1 MNRELTVA
9 ILRIAIVKSNLMRTL
24 GLAICTLILG
34 PEVGAEE
41 IAKADSIRK
50 YKYYAKTARTNKE
63 YDRAIGYYTTLLQ
76 YSPQDLKAAF
86 FLGQLYYEKKDS
98 TGARIAL
105 PQARVSLRQAISIDS
120 LHLNSNRLLYT
131 IYQAVGE
138 ADSAALSLER
148 ALRKKPNAADRR
160 KLADLYRR
168 EGRNERAIVHYKQLV
183 EADSTGVE
191 DAELL
196 EILAVL
202 HQELGQVDQV
212 LEWRERQLDQVLEW
226 RERQVEGGTGGADQ
240 LNAKAVALKEGI
252 VELKLEVGNVEG
264 AYDMLLEL
272 AKVDSQNAY
281 SYYNRISSIA
291 SEAGNDSM
299 HIEGLKGMVEAD
311 PKDVKSIA
319 ELVEW
324 DQGRGEFASAKAWL
338 GRGLKV
344 DPKDAHLLLLK
355 GDNLVKEGDE
365 EGAIA
370 AFEKAK
376 ADPAWEKVAQQRIW
390 QLRPPET
397 EEEKLKRQFFG
408 GEETQEEQN

>member
-1 MNRELTVA
+1 
-9 ILRIAIVKSNLMRTL
+9 MRTL
-24 GLAICTLILG
+24 WLAICALVLG
-34 PEVGAEE
+34 ADARANENEVA
-41 IAKADSIRK
+41 IADSIRK
-50 YKYYAKTARTNKE
+50 YKYYAKTARQNKE
-63 YDRAIGYYTTLLQ
+63 NDRAIGYYTTVLQ
-76 YSPQDLKAAF
+76 YSPQELTAAY

-105 PQARVSLRQAISIDS
+105 PQARIALRQAISIDS

-148 ALRKKPNAADRR
+148 VLRKKPDAANRR

-168 EGRNERAIVHYKQLV
+168 GGHNERAIVHYKELV
-183 EADSTGVE
+183 EAEREDTTGVK
-191 DAELL
+191 DAELI

-202 HQELGQVDQV
+202 HQELGQVDQA
-212 LEWRERQLDQVLEW
+212 LKWRK
-226 RERQVEGGTGGADQ
+226 RQVEGGIGGVDQ
-240 LNAKAVALKEGI
+240 LESI
-252 VELKLEVGNVEG
+252 VELKLKVGDVEG
-264 AYDMLLEL
+264 AYDTLLEL

-281 SYYNRISSIA
+281 SYYNRIASIA
-291 SEAGNDSM
+291 SEKGDDSR

-311 PKDVKSIA
+311 PKDSESIA

-324 DQGRGEFASAKAWL
+324 HQGRGEFASAKEWL
-338 GRGLKV
+338 GLGLKV
-344 DPKDAHLLLLK
+344 NSEDAHLLLLK

-408 GEETQEEQN
+408 GEEAQEEQN

>member
-1 MNRELTVA
+1 MKCNL
-9 ILRIAIVKSNLMRTL
+9 LRIL
-24 GLAICTLILG
+24 GLAVCILVLG
-34 PEVGAEE
+34 ADARANENEVA
-41 IAKADSIRK
+41 IADSIRK
-50 YKYYAKTARTNKE
+50 YKYYAKTARQNKE
-63 YDRAIGYYTTLLQ
+63 YDRAIGYYTTVLQ
-76 YSPQDLKAAF
+76 YSPQELQAAY
-86 FLGQLYYEKKDS
+86 FLGQLYYKEKKDLDN
-98 TGARIAL
+98 ARIAL
-105 PQARVSLRQAISIDS
+105 RRAVSIDS

-148 ALRKKPNAADRR
+148 VLRKKPDAANRR

-168 EGRNERAIVHYKQLV
+168 GGHNERAIVHYKELV
-183 EADSTGVE
+183 AAEREDTTGVK
-191 DAELL
+191 DAELI

-202 HQELGQVDQV
+202 HQELGQVDQA
-212 LEWRERQLDQVLEW
+212 LKWRK
-226 RERQVEGGTGGADQ
+226 RQVEGGTGGVGQ
-240 LNAKAVALKEGI
+240 LESI
-252 VELKLEVGNVEG
+252 VELKLKVGDVEG
-264 AYDMLLEL
+264 AYDTLLEL

-281 SYYNRISSIA
+281 SYYNRIASIA
-291 SEAGNDSM
+291 SEEGDDSR

-311 PKDVKSIA
+311 PKDSESIA

-324 DQGRGEFASAKAWL
+324 HQGRGEFASAKEWL
-338 GRGLKV
+338 GLGLKV
-344 DPKDAHLLLLK
+344 NSEDAHLLLLK
-355 GDNLVKEGDE
+355 GDNLVREGDE

-408 GEETQEEQN
+408 GEEAQEEQN

>member
-1 MNRELTVA
+1 MKCNL
-9 ILRIAIVKSNLMRTL
+9 LRIL
-24 GLAICTLILG
+24 GLAICILVLDADARADEN
-34 PEVGAEE
+34 EVA
-41 IAKADSIRK
+41 IADSIRK
-50 YKYYAKTARTNKE
+50 YKYYAKTARQNKE
-63 YDRAIGYYTTLLQ
+63 YDRAIGYYTTVLQ
-76 YSPQDLKAAF
+76 YSPQELQAAY
-86 FLGQLYYEKKDS
+86 FLGQLYYKEKKDLDN
-98 TGARIAL
+98 ARIAL
-105 PQARVSLRQAISIDS
+105 RRAVSIDS

-148 ALRKKPNAADRR
+148 VLLKKPSAADRR

-168 EGRNERAIVHYKQLV
+168 EGRNERAIVHYEQLV
-183 EADSTGVE
+183 EAEREDTTGVE
-191 DAELL
+191 DAELI

-202 HQELGQVDQV
+202 HQELGQVEQV
-212 LEWRERQLDQVLEW
+212 LELRK
-226 RERQVEGGTGGADQ
+226 RQVEEGTGGADQ
-240 LNAKAVALKEGI
+240 LESI
-252 VELKLEVGNVEG
+252 VELQIETGDIEG
-264 AYDMLLEL
+264 AYESLVKL
-272 AKVDSQNAY
+272 AKVDSQNTY
-281 SYYNRISSIA
+281 SYYSRIASIA
-291 SEAGNDSM
+291 SEEGDDTWRFK
-299 HIEGLKGMVEAD
+299 GLKGMVEAD
-311 PKDVKSIA
+311 PKDLKSIA

-324 DQGRGEFASAKAWL
+324 HQGRGELASAKAWL

-344 DPKDAHLLLLK
+344 NPEDAHLLLLK

-408 GEETQEEQN
+408 GEEAQEEQN

>member
-1 MNRELTVA
+1 
-9 ILRIAIVKSNLMRTL
+9 MRTL
-24 GLAICTLILG
+24 WLAICALVLG
-34 PEVGAEE
+34 ADARANENEVA
-41 IAKADSIRK
+41 IADSIRK
-50 YKYYAKTARTNKE
+50 YKYYAKTARQNKE
-63 YDRAIGYYTTLLQ
+63 YDRAIGYYTTVLQ
-76 YSPQDLKAAF
+76 YSPQELTAAY

-105 PQARVSLRQAISIDS
+105 PQARIALRQAISIDS

-148 ALRKKPNAADRR
+148 VLRKKPDAANRR

-168 EGRNERAIVHYKQLV
+168 GGHNERAIVHYKELV
-183 EADSTGVE
+183 EAEREDTTGVK
-191 DAELL
+191 DAELI

-202 HQELGQVDQV
+202 HQELGQVDQA
-212 LEWRERQLDQVLEW
+212 LKWRK
-226 RERQVEGGTGGADQ
+226 RQVEGGIGGVDQ
-240 LNAKAVALKEGI
+240 LESI
-252 VELKLEVGNVEG
+252 VELKLKVGDVEG
-264 AYDMLLEL
+264 AYDTLLEL

-281 SYYNRISSIA
+281 SYYNRIASIA
-291 SEAGNDSM
+291 SEEGDDSR

-311 PKDVKSIA
+311 PKDSESIA

-324 DQGRGEFASAKAWL
+324 HQGRGEFASAKEWL
-338 GRGLKV
+338 GLGLKV
-344 DPKDAHLLLLK
+344 NSEDAHLLLLK

-408 GEETQEEQN
+408 GEEAQEEQN

>member
-1 MNRELTVA
+1 
-9 ILRIAIVKSNLMRTL
+9 MRTL
-24 GLAICTLILG
+24 GLVICALVLGADARANENEVAI
-34 PEVGAEE
+34 
-41 IAKADSIRK
+41 ADSIRK
-50 YKYYAKTARTNKE
+50 YKYYAKTARQNKE
-63 YDRAIGYYTTLLQ
+63 YDRAIGYYTTVLQ
-76 YSPQDLKAAF
+76 YSPQELTAAY

-105 PQARVSLRQAISIDS
+105 PQARIALRQAISIDS

-148 ALRKKPNAADRR
+148 VLRKKPDAASRR

-168 EGRNERAIVHYKQLV
+168 EGRNERAIFHYKKLV
-183 EADSTGVE
+183 EADTTGVK
-191 DAELL
+191 DAELI

-202 HQELGQVDQV
+202 HQELGQVEQV
-212 LEWRERQLDQVLEW
+212 LEL
-226 RERQVEGGTGGADQ
+226 RERQVEEGTRGVDQ
-240 LNAKAVALKEGI
+240 LESI
-252 VELKLEVGNVEG
+252 VELKLEVGDVGG
-264 AYDMLLEL
+264 AYDTLLEL
-272 AKVDSQNAY
+272 AKEDSQNAY
-281 SYYNRISSIA
+281 SYYNRIALIA

-324 DQGRGEFASAKAWL
+324 DQGRGEFAEAKAWL
-338 GRGLKV
+338 GLGLKV
-344 DPKDAHLLLLK
+344 NPKDAHLLLLK
-355 GDNLVKEGDE
+355 GDNLVREGDE

-408 GEETQEEQN
+408 GEEVKEEQN

>member
-1 MNRELTVA
+1 MRALWLVICALVWGADARANENEVA
-9 ILRIAIVKSNLMRTL
+9 I
-24 GLAICTLILG
+24 
-34 PEVGAEE
+34 
-41 IAKADSIRK
+41 ADSIRK
-50 YKYYAKTARTNKE
+50 YKYYAKTARQNKE
-63 YDRAIGYYTTLLQ
+63 YDRAIGYYTTVLQ
-76 YSPQDLKAAF
+76 YSPQELTAAY
-86 FLGQLYYEKKDS
+86 FLGQLYFKEKKDLDN
-98 TGARIAL
+98 ARIAL
-105 PQARVSLRQAISIDS
+105 RRAVSIDS

-148 ALRKKPNAADRR
+148 ALLKKPNAADRR

-183 EADSTGVE
+183 EADTTGVE
-191 DAELL
+191 DAELI

-202 HQELGQVDQV
+202 HQELGQVDQA
-212 LEWRERQLDQVLEW
+212 LEWRK
-226 RERQVEGGTGGADQ
+226 RQVEGGTGGVDQ
-240 LNAKAVALKEGI
+240 LESI

-264 AYDMLLEL
+264 AYDTLLEL
-272 AKVDSQNAY
+272 AKEDSQNAY

-311 PKDVKSIA
+311 PKDSESIA

-324 DQGRGEFASAKAWL
+324 HQGSGEFASAKEWL
-338 GRGLKV
+338 RRGLKV
-344 DPKDAHLLLLK
+344 NPEDAHLLLLK
-355 GDNLVKEGDE
+355 GDNLVREGDE

-408 GEETQEEQN
+408 GEEAQEEQN

>member
-1 MNRELTVA
+1 MRALWLVLCALVLGADARANENEVA
-9 ILRIAIVKSNLMRTL
+9 I
-24 GLAICTLILG
+24 
-34 PEVGAEE
+34 
-41 IAKADSIRK
+41 ADSIRK
-50 YKYYAKTARTNKE
+50 YKYYAKTARQNKE
-63 YDRAIGYYTTLLQ
+63 YDRAIGYYTTVLQ
-76 YSPQDLKAAF
+76 YSPQELTAAY
-86 FLGQLYYEKKDS
+86 FLGQLYFKEKKDLDN
-98 TGARIAL
+98 ARIAL
-105 PQARVSLRQAISIDS
+105 RRAVSIDS

-148 ALRKKPNAADRR
+148 VLLKKPNAADRR

-183 EADSTGVE
+183 EADTTGVE
-191 DAELL
+191 DAELI

-202 HQELGQVDQV
+202 HQELGQVDQA
-212 LEWRERQLDQVLEW
+212 LEWRK
-226 RERQVEGGTGGADQ
+226 RQVEGGTGGVDQ
-240 LNAKAVALKEGI
+240 LESI

-264 AYDMLLEL
+264 AYDTLLEL
-272 AKVDSQNAY
+272 AKEDSQNAY

-311 PKDVKSIA
+311 PKDSESIA

-324 DQGRGEFASAKAWL
+324 HQGSGEFASAKEWL

-344 DPKDAHLLLLK
+344 NPEDAHLLLLK
-355 GDNLVKEGDE
+355 GDNLVREGDE

-408 GEETQEEQN
+408 GEEAQEEQN

>member
-1 MNRELTVA
+1 MRALWLVLCALVLGADARANENEVA
-9 ILRIAIVKSNLMRTL
+9 I
-24 GLAICTLILG
+24 
-34 PEVGAEE
+34 
-41 IAKADSIRK
+41 ADSIRK
-50 YKYYAKTARTNKE
+50 YKYYAKTARQNKE
-63 YDRAIGYYTTLLQ
+63 YDRAIGYYTTVLQ
-76 YSPQDLKAAF
+76 YSPQELTAAY
-86 FLGQLYYEKKDS
+86 FLGQLYFKEKKDLDN
-98 TGARIAL
+98 ARIAL
-105 PQARVSLRQAISIDS
+105 RRAVSIDS

-148 ALRKKPNAADRR
+148 VLRKKPNAADRR

-183 EADSTGVE
+183 EADTTGVE
-191 DAELL
+191 DAELI

-202 HQELGQVDQV
+202 HQELGQVDQA
-212 LEWRERQLDQVLEW
+212 LEWRK
-226 RERQVEGGTGGADQ
+226 RQVEGGTGGVDQ
-240 LNAKAVALKEGI
+240 LESI

-264 AYDMLLEL
+264 AYDTLLEL
-272 AKVDSQNAY
+272 AKEDSQNAY

-311 PKDVKSIA
+311 PKDSESIA

-324 DQGRGEFASAKAWL
+324 HQGSGEFASAKEWL

-344 DPKDAHLLLLK
+344 NPEDAHLLLLK
-355 GDNLVKEGDE
+355 GDNLVREGDE

-408 GEETQEEQN
+408 GEEAQEEQN

>member
-1 MNRELTVA
+1 MNCELTVA

-50 YKYYAKTARTNKE
+50 YKYYAKTARQNKE
-63 YDRAIGYYTTLLQ
+63 YDRAIGYYTTVLQ
-76 YSPQDLKAAF
+76 YSPQELTAAY
-86 FLGQLYYEKKDS
+86 FLGQLYFQEKKDLDN
-98 TGARIAL
+98 ARIA
-105 PQARVSLRQAISIDS
+105 LRQAISIDS
-120 LHLNSNRLLYT
+120 LHLNSNRLLYR

-138 ADSAALSLER
+138 PDSAALSLER
-148 ALRKKPNAADRR
+148 ELRKTPDAANRR
-160 KLADLYRR
+160 KQLAELYRR
-168 EGRNERAIVHYKQLV
+168 EGHNERAIVHYKQLV
-183 EADSTGVE
+183 EADTTGIE
-191 DAELL
+191 DAELI

-202 HQELGQVDQV
+202 HQELGQVVQA
-212 LEWRERQLDQVLEW
+212 LEWRK
-226 RERQVEGGTGGADQ
+226 RQVEGGTGGADQ
-240 LNAKAVALKEGI
+240 LESI
-252 VELKLEVGNVEG
+252 VELKLEVGDVAG
-264 AYDMLLEL
+264 AYDTLLEL

-311 PKDVKSIA
+311 PKDSESIA

-324 DQGRGEFASAKAWL
+324 HQSSGEFASAKEWL
-338 GRGLKV
+338 RRGLKV
-344 DPKDAHLLLLK
+344 NPKDAHLLLLK

-408 GEETQEEQN
+408 GEDAQEEQN

>member
-1 MNRELTVA
+1 MKCNL
-9 ILRIAIVKSNLMRTL
+9 LRIL
-24 GLAICTLILG
+24 GLAICILVLG
-34 PEVGAEE
+34 ADARANENEVA
-41 IAKADSIRK
+41 IADSIRK
-50 YKYYAKTARTNKE
+50 YKYYAKTARQNKE
-63 YDRAIGYYTTLLQ
+63 YDRAIGYYATVLQ
-76 YSPQDLKAAF
+76 YSPQELTAAY
-86 FLGQLYYEKKDS
+86 FLGQLYFKEKKDLDN
-98 TGARIAL
+98 ARIAL
-105 PQARVSLRQAISIDS
+105 RRAVSIDS

-148 ALRKKPNAADRR
+148 VLRKKPNVADRR

-183 EADSTGVE
+183 EADTTGVE
-191 DAELL
+191 DAELI

-202 HQELGQVDQV
+202 HQELGQVDQA
-212 LEWRERQLDQVLEW
+212 LEWRK
-226 RERQVEGGTGGADQ
+226 RQVEGGTGGADQ
-240 LNAKAVALKEGI
+240 LESI
-252 VELKLEVGNVEG
+252 VELKLEVGDIEG
-264 AYDMLLEL
+264 AYESLEKL
-272 AKVDSQNAY
+272 AKVDSQNTY
-281 SYYNRISSIA
+281 SYYNRIASIA

-311 PKDVKSIA
+311 PKDSKSIA

-324 DQGRGEFASAKAWL
+324 HQGSGEFASAKEWL
-338 GRGLKV
+338 RRGLKV
-344 DPKDAHLLLLK
+344 NPEDAHLLLLK
-355 GDNLVKEGDE
+355 GDNLVREGDE

-408 GEETQEEQN
+408 GEEAQEEQN

>member
-1 MNRELTVA
+1 MKCNL
-9 ILRIAIVKSNLMRTL
+9 LRIL
-24 GLAICTLILG
+24 GLAICILVLG
-34 PEVGAEE
+34 ADARANENEVA
-41 IAKADSIRK
+41 IADSIRK
-50 YKYYAKTARTNKE
+50 YKYYAKTARQNKE
-63 YDRAIGYYTTLLQ
+63 YDRAIGYYTTVLQ
-76 YSPQDLKAAF
+76 YSPQELTAAY

-105 PQARVSLRQAISIDS
+105 PQARIALRQAISIDS

-148 ALRKKPNAADRR
+148 VLRKKPDAANRR

-168 EGRNERAIVHYKQLV
+168 EGHNERAIVHYKKLI
-183 EADSTGVE
+183 EADTTGVE
-191 DAELL
+191 DAELI
-196 EILAVL
+196 EILASL
-202 HQELGQVDQV
+202 HQELGQVKQV
-212 LEWRERQLDQVLEW
+212 LELRK
-226 RERQVEGGTGGADQ
+226 RQVEDGAGGADQ
-240 LNAKAVALKEGI
+240 LERI
-252 VELKLEVGNVEG
+252 VELKLEVGDVEG
-264 AYDMLLEL
+264 AYDTLLEL

-281 SYYNRISSIA
+281 SYYNRIASIA
-291 SEAGNDSM
+291 SEEGDDSR

-311 PKDVKSIA
+311 PKDSKSIA

-324 DQGRGEFASAKAWL
+324 HQSHGEFASAKEWL
-338 GRGLKV
+338 RRGLKV
-344 DPKDAHLLLLK
+344 NPEDAHLLLLK

-408 GEETQEEQN
+408 GEEAQEEQN

>member
-1 MNRELTVA
+1 MKCNL
-9 ILRIAIVKSNLMRTL
+9 LRIL
-24 GLAICTLILG
+24 GLAICILVLG
-34 PEVGAEE
+34 ADARADENEVA
-41 IAKADSIRK
+41 IADSIRK
-50 YKYYAKTARTNKE
+50 YKYYAKTARQNKE
-63 YDRAIGYYTTLLQ
+63 YDRAIGYYTTVLQ
-76 YSPQDLKAAF
+76 YSPQELTAAY
-86 FLGQLYYEKKDS
+86 FLGQLYYEKRDS

-105 PQARVSLRQAISIDS
+105 PQARIALRQAISIDS

-148 ALRKKPNAADRR
+148 VLRKKPDAANRR

-168 EGRNERAIVHYKQLV
+168 EGHNERAIVHYKELI
-183 EADSTGVE
+183 EADTTGVE
-191 DAELL
+191 DAELI
-196 EILAVL
+196 EILASL
-202 HQELGQVDQV
+202 HQELGQVKQV
-212 LEWRERQLDQVLEW
+212 LELRK
-226 RERQVEGGTGGADQ
+226 RQVEDGAGGADQ
-240 LNAKAVALKEGI
+240 LERI
-252 VELKLEVGNVEG
+252 VELKLEVGDVEG
-264 AYDMLLEL
+264 AYDTLLEL

-281 SYYNRISSIA
+281 SYYNRIASIA
-291 SEAGNDSM
+291 SEEGDDSR

-311 PKDVKSIA
+311 PKDSKSIA

-324 DQGRGEFASAKAWL
+324 HQSHGEFASAKEWL
-338 GRGLKV
+338 RRGLKV
-344 DPKDAHLLLLK
+344 NPEDAHLLLLK

-408 GEETQEEQN
+408 GEEAQEEQN

>member
-1 MNRELTVA
+1 MKCNL
-9 ILRIAIVKSNLMRTL
+9 LRIL
-24 GLAICTLILG
+24 GLAICILVLG
-34 PEVGAEE
+34 ADARANENEVA
-41 IAKADSIRK
+41 IADSIRK

-63 YDRAIGYYTTLLQ
+63 YDRAIGYYTTVLQ
-76 YSPQDLKAAF
+76 YSPQELQAAY
-86 FLGQLYYEKKDS
+86 FLGQLYYKEKKDLDN
-98 TGARIAL
+98 ARIAL
-105 PQARVSLRQAISIDS
+105 RRAVSIDS

-148 ALRKKPNAADRR
+148 VLLKKPSAADRR

-168 EGRNERAIVHYKQLV
+168 EGRNERAIVHYEQLV
-183 EADSTGVE
+183 EAEREDTTGVG
-191 DAELL
+191 DAELI
-196 EILAVL
+196 EILASL
-202 HQELGQVDQV
+202 HQELGQVEQV
-212 LEWRERQLDQVLEW
+212 LELRK
-226 RERQVEGGTGGADQ
+226 RQVEDGTGGADQ
-240 LNAKAVALKEGI
+240 LERI

-264 AYDMLLEL
+264 AYDTLLEL

-311 PKDVKSIA
+311 PKDAESIA

-324 DQGRGEFASAKAWL
+324 HQGRGEFAAAKEWL
-338 GRGLKV
+338 GLGLKV
-344 DPKDAHLLLLK
+344 NPKDAHLLLLK
-355 GDNLVKEGDE
+355 GDNLVRAGDE

-408 GEETQEEQN
+408 GEEAQEEQN

>member
-1 MNRELTVA
+1 MKCNL
-9 ILRIAIVKSNLMRTL
+9 LRIL
-24 GLAICTLILG
+24 GLAICIL
-34 PEVGAEE
+34 VLGADARATENE
-41 IAKADSIRK
+41 AAIADSIRK
-50 YKYYAKTARTNKE
+50 YKYYAKTARQNKE
-63 YDRAIGYYTTLLQ
+63 YDRAIGYYTTVLQ
-76 YSPQDLKAAF
+76 YSPQELTAAY
-86 FLGQLYYEKKDS
+86 FLGQLYYKEKKDLDN
-98 TGARIAL
+98 ARTAL
-105 PQARVSLRQAISIDS
+105 RRAVSIDS

-148 ALRKKPNAADRR
+148 ALLKKPNAADRR

-168 EGRNERAIVHYKQLV
+168 EGRNERAIVHYEQLV
-183 EADSTGVE
+183 EADREDTTGVE
-191 DAELL
+191 DAELI

-202 HQELGQVDQV
+202 HQELGQVEQA
-212 LEWRERQLDQVLEW
+212 LQL
-226 RERQVEGGTGGADQ
+226 RKRQVEGGMGGADQ
-240 LNAKAVALKEGI
+240 LESI
-252 VELKLEVGNVEG
+252 VELELEVGDVKG
-264 AYDMLLEL
+264 AYERLVQL
-272 AKVDSQNAY
+272 AQLDSQNAY
-281 SYYNRISSIA
+281 SYYNRIASIA

-299 HIEGLKGMVEAD
+299 HVEGLKGMVEAD
-311 PKDVKSIA
+311 PKDLKSIA

-324 DQGRGEFASAKAWL
+324 HQGRGELAAAKAWL

-344 DPKDAHLLLLK
+344 NPEDAHLLLLK
-355 GDNLVKEGDE
+355 GDNLVRQGDE

-408 GEETQEEQN
+408 GGEAQEEQN

>member
-1 MNRELTVA
+1 MKCNL
-9 ILRIAIVKSNLMRTL
+9 LRIL
-24 GLAICTLILG
+24 GLAICIL
-34 PEVGAEE
+34 VLGADARATENE
-41 IAKADSIRK
+41 AAIADSIRK
-50 YKYYAKTARTNKE
+50 YKYYAKTARQNKE
-63 YDRAIGYYTTLLQ
+63 YDRAIGYYTTVLQ
-76 YSPQDLKAAF
+76 YSPQELTAAY
-86 FLGQLYYEKKDS
+86 FLGQLYYKEKKDLDN
-98 TGARIAL
+98 ARTAL
-105 PQARVSLRQAISIDS
+105 RRAVSIDS

-138 ADSAALSLER
+138 VDSAALSLER
-148 ALRKKPNAADRR
+148 ALLKKPNAADRR

-168 EGRNERAIVHYKQLV
+168 EGRNERAIVHYEQLV
-183 EADSTGVE
+183 EADREDTTGVE
-191 DAELL
+191 DAELI

-202 HQELGQVDQV
+202 HQELGQVEQA
-212 LEWRERQLDQVLEW
+212 LQL
-226 RERQVEGGTGGADQ
+226 RKRQVEGGMGGADQ
-240 LNAKAVALKEGI
+240 LESI
-252 VELKLEVGNVEG
+252 VELELEVGDVKG
-264 AYDMLLEL
+264 AYERLVQL
-272 AKVDSQNAY
+272 AQLDSQNAY
-281 SYYNRISSIA
+281 SYYNRIASIA

-299 HIEGLKGMVEAD
+299 HVEGLKGMVEAD

-324 DQGRGEFASAKAWL
+324 HQGRGELAEAKAWL

-344 DPKDAHLLLLK
+344 NPKDAHLLLLK
-355 GDNLVKEGDE
+355 GDNLVRQGDE

-408 GEETQEEQN
+408 GGETQEEQN

>member
-1 MNRELTVA
+1 
-9 ILRIAIVKSNLMRTL
+9 MRTL
-24 GLAICTLILG
+24 WLALCALVLG
-34 PEVGAEE
+34 ADARANENEVA
-41 IAKADSIRK
+41 IADSIRK
-50 YKYYAKTARTNKE
+50 YKYYAKTARQNKE
-63 YDRAIGYYTTLLQ
+63 YDRAIGYYTTVLQ
-76 YSPQDLKAAF
+76 YSPQELTAAY
-86 FLGQLYYEKKDS
+86 FLGQLYYQKKKDLDN
-98 TGARIAL
+98 ARIAL
-105 PQARVSLRQAISIDS
+105 RRAVSIDS

-148 ALRKKPNAADRR
+148 ALRKKPSAADRR

-168 EGRNERAIVHYKQLV
+168 AGHHERAIVHYEQLV
-183 EADSTGVE
+183 EAEREDTTGVK
-191 DAELL
+191 DAELI
-196 EILAVL
+196 EVLAVL
-202 HQELGQVDQV
+202 HQELGQVDQA
-212 LEWRERQLDQVLEW
+212 LKWRK
-226 RERQVEGGTGGADQ
+226 RQVEGGTGGVDQ
-240 LNAKAVALKEGI
+240 LESI

-264 AYDMLLEL
+264 AYDTLLEL
-272 AKVDSQNAY
+272 AKEDSQNAY

-311 PKDVKSIA
+311 PKDSESIA

-324 DQGRGEFASAKAWL
+324 HQGSGEFAKAKKWL
-338 GRGLKV
+338 RQGLKV
-344 DPKDAHLLLLK
+344 SPEDAHLLLLK
-355 GDNLVKEGDE
+355 GDNLVREGDE

-376 ADPAWEKVAQQRIW
+376 ADPVWEKVAQQRIW

-408 GEETQEEQN
+408 GEEAQEEQN

>member
-1 MNRELTVA
+1 MKCNP
-9 ILRIAIVKSNLMRTL
+9 MRTL
-24 GLAICTLILG
+24 GLAVCALVLG
-34 PEVGAEE
+34 ADARANENEVA
-41 IAKADSIRK
+41 IADSIRK
-50 YKYYAKTARTNKE
+50 YKYYAKTARQNKE
-63 YDRAIGYYTTLLQ
+63 YDRAIGYYTTVLQ
-76 YSPQDLKAAF
+76 YSPQELTAAY

-105 PQARVSLRQAISIDS
+105 PQAHVALRQAISIDS

-148 ALRKKPNAADRR
+148 VLCKKPNAADRR

-168 EGRNERAIVHYKQLV
+168 EGRDERAIVHYEQLV
-183 EADSTGVE
+183 EADTTGVE
-191 DAELL
+191 DAELI

-202 HQELGQVDQV
+202 HQELGQVDQA
-212 LEWRERQLDQVLEW
+212 LEWRK
-226 RERQVEGGTGGADQ
+226 RQVEGGTGGADQ
-240 LNAKAVALKEGI
+240 LESI
-252 VELKLEVGNVEG
+252 VELKLEVGDVAG
-264 AYDMLLEL
+264 AYDTLLEL

-281 SYYNRISSIA
+281 SYYNRIASIA
-291 SEAGNDSM
+291 SEEGDDTWRFK
-299 HIEGLKGMVEAD
+299 GLKGMVEAD
-311 PKDVKSIA
+311 PKDSKSIA

-324 DQGRGEFASAKAWL
+324 HQGRDEFASAKAWL
-338 GRGLKV
+338 ERGLKEAP
-344 DPKDAHLLLLK
+344 DDAHLLLLK
-355 GDNLVKEGDE
+355 GDNLVGEGDE

-408 GEETQEEQN
+408 GEEVKEEQN